1 VFDDAAVREEE
12 EIIMCLPG
20 CRAAVT
26 RAISRR
32 GFFGGAAAAG
42 LAASAGFAATA
53 APPALAQRSFTSVI
67 DLTHTLSP
75 EFPTFFG
82 IPGIAI
88 ERRYTLKKDGAN
100 VNWWHALEHAGTHV
114 DAPFH
119 YSDAGA
125 PTDMIPVEQLVV
137 PLAIVDVAAEAARD
151 ADYAMTIQDIL
162 DWETQHGRLPDNC
175 CVAMNSG
182 WAQHA
187 GNAAKFTGRK
197 ANVFHFPGVSPD
209 AAAWLIKDRRVTG
222 LAVDTM
228 SLDPGASK
236 DFKTHKLWLPSGRWG
251 IENIA
256 NLDQAPPIGATLIVG
271 LPKVKGASAAP
282 SRILALV

>member
-1 VFDDAAVREEE
+1 
-12 EIIMCLPG
+12 M
-20 CRAAVT
+20 
-26 RAISRR
+26 SRR
-32 GFFGGAAAAG
+32 GFFRGAAT
-42 LAASAGFAATA
+42 AGFAAIA
-53 APPALAQRSFTSVI
+53 VKPALAQRSFTSVI
-67 DLTHTLSP
+67 DLTHTLTP

-82 IPGIAI
+82 IPGIAV

-100 VNWWHALEHAGTHV
+100 VNWWHVLEHAGTHV

-119 YSDAGA
+119 YSDTGA
-125 PTDMIPVEQLVV
+125 AAETIPVDQLVV
-137 PLAIVDVAAEAARD
+137 PLAVVDVSAKAARN
-151 ADYAMTIQDIL
+151 ADYAMTVHDIL
-162 DWETQHGRLPDNC
+162 DWEAQHGRLPDNC

-182 WAQHA
+182 WAPHV
-187 GNAAKFTGRK
+187 GNAAKFTGRQ

-209 AAAWLIKDRRVTG
+209 AAAWLIRDRRIAG

-236 DFKTHKLWLPSGRWG
+236 DFKTHELWLPSGRWG

-256 NLDQAPPIGATLIVG
+256 GLDKVPPIGATLIVG

-282 SRILALV
+282 SRIFALV

>member
-1 VFDDAAVREEE
+1 MMLQPARKRRSF
-12 EIIMCLPG
+12 IMCVPG

-26 RAISRR
+26 RAMSRR

-42 LAASAGFAATA
+42 LAASAGFAASA
-53 APPALAQRSFTSVI
+53 ATPALAQRSFTSVI

-100 VNWWHALEHAGTHV
+100 VNWWHVLEHAGTHV

-125 PTDMIPVEQLVV
+125 AAEMIPAGQLVV
-137 PLAIVDVAAEAARD
+137 PLAVVDVAAKAARN
-151 ADYAMTIQDIL
+151 ADYAMTVQDIL

-182 WAQHA
+182 WALHV
-187 GNAAKFTGRK
+187 GNAAKFTGK
-197 ANVFHFPGVSPD
+197 EANVLHFPGVSPG
-209 AAAWLIKDRRVTG
+209 AAAWLIKDRRVAG

-228 SLDPGASK
+228 SLDPGVSK

-256 NLDQAPPIGATLIVG
+256 GLDQVPPTGATLVVG